1 MRMRSRELPEAADRG
16 HGRLSISLSLSLSV
30 SSGKLRLRPTQL
42 EVVHV
47 SQVKSCQQPSPSV
60 GEGAPGTGV
69 VQRSVCMDAKES
81 CGKAVAVT
89 KA

>member
-1 MRMRSRELPEAADRG
+1 
-16 HGRLSISLSLSLSV
+16 
-30 SSGKLRLRPTQL
+30 
-42 EVVHV
+42 
-47 SQVKSCQQPSPSV
+47 V